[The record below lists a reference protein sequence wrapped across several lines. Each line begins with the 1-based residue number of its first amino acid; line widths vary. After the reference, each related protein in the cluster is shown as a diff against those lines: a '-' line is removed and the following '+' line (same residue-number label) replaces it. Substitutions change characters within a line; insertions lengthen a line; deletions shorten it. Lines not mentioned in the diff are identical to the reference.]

1 MPSTSSQL
9 ETPAL
14 HRKRWAS
21 SSAYPGEEDP
31 FPGDQIASRIQD
43 VRRQWLEWKC
53 DWGTESAWPRV
64 FNQRLTAARQ
74 GGHVAIGEFFQWS
87 QEHADN
93 GRAILRDLQNMVDAL
108 HISTQ
113 EEIADL
119 FVQGYQLTMDITSEV
134 KFFEVKVDEFA
145 PAVSRS
151 KVTDINFY
159 YDT

>member
-1 MPSTSSQL
+1 M
-9 ETPAL
+9 
-14 HRKRWAS
+14 
-21 SSAYPGEEDP
+21 
-31 FPGDQIASRIQD
+31 
-43 VRRQWLEWKC
+43 EWKC
-53 DWGTESAWPRV
+53 DWGTESAWPQV

-74 GGHVAIGEFFQWS
+74 GGHVAIDEFFQWS

-134 KFFEVKVDEFA
+134 KFFEVKVNEFA